1 LKKTVV
7 IHQPDFLPYLGFFHR
22 FINADLWVILDNVQY
37 LNRGWHSRDQIKVN
51 NGSSWLKVAT
61 KKTPRNT
68 LINQVQLANTNWK
81 NDNINLISH
90 NYNKTAFYHEIMPC
104 IEELYS
110 FECINLIDF
119 NLKSI
124 DMLCNLFDI
133 SIPQIIA
140 SNLNPEGKS
149 NELLINILKKV
160 DAKIYLSG
168 VGAKTYMQ
176 DNLFADAGIEIIYQ
190 SYTPPVYPQLYG
202 DFIPNLSAIDILF
215 NCGIQKSREI
225 LRSI

>member
-1 LKKTVV
+1 MKKTVV

-37 LNRGWHSRDQIKVN
+37 LNHGWHNRDQIKTLS
-51 NGSSWLKVAT
+51 GSSWLKVST
-61 KKTPRNT
+61 KKTSLNT
-68 LINQVQLANTNWK
+68 LINQVQLATTNWK
-81 NDNINLISH
+81 NNNLNLIYQ
-90 NYNKTAFYHEIMPC
+90 NYHKTLFYHNIVPY

-133 SIPQIIA
+133 SIPQTMA

-168 VGAKTYMQ
+168 VGAKAYMQ
-176 DNLFADAGIEIIYQ
+176 DKLFEDAGIAIIYQ
-190 SYTPPVYPQLYG
+190 SYTPPIYPQLYG